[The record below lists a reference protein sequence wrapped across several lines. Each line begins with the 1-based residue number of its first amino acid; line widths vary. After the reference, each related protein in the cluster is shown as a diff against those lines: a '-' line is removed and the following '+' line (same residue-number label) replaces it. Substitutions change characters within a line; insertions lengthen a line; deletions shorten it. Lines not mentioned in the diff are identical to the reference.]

1 MDVKSIDFHCKRLK
15 HNSWNEKKK
24 HCEMLLNLQNVWRKM
39 PNTII
44 STLFHNKTPWR
55 LKNTAQANL
64 IRTLTSQD
72 SDAKEDN

>member
-1 MDVKSIDFHCKRLK
+1 MDVKSINFHCKRLK
-15 HNSWNEKKK
+15 HKKREKK
-24 HCEMLLNLQNVWRKM
+24 HCEMLLNLQNVWREM
-39 PNTII
+39 PNII
-44 STLFHNKTPWR
+44 LWTLFHNKTPWR